1 MERTQIKGVINMIT
15 RKFCLFISLLITFSI
30 LVGCGL
36 GTNTTGS
43 GNGSEKEL
51 NPFHTTIETSEEKG
65 KITVHYKVKNSSET
79 DIELTFPS
87 SLEVDY
93 ILYDNTGKKI
103 MQLSDDTMATQA
115 IKEVTLA
122 KGEELSYEYVMESL
136 VNDKYMVEA
145 FLTANK
151 EQTKIMMDVFV
162 EHSPLVKAKG
172 TVVGLADS
180 HTIEIIVEGNPKAYQ
195 LFDLAKEQVE
205 SSINEK
211 DEVEFYYTET
221 SKDERTITTFLNVE

>member
-1 MERTQIKGVINMIT
+1 MIT
-15 RKFCLFISLLITFSI
+15 KKFNLFLSLLLTFSI

-36 GTNTTGS
+36 GTNTPGS
-43 GNGSEKEL
+43 GNGTEKEL
-51 NPFHTTIETSEEKG
+51 NPFHTTLDTSEENG
-65 KITVHYKVKNSSET
+65 KITVIYKVKNNLET
-79 DIELTFPS
+79 DQNLTFPS

-122 KGEELSYEYVMESL
+122 KGEELSYEFVMENI

-145 FLTANK
+145 FLTADK
-151 EQTKIMMDVFV
+151 EQTKIIMDVFV
-162 EHSPLVKAKG
+162 EHSPLVKAEG

-180 HTIEIIVEGNPKAYQ
+180 HTIEIIVDEKPVALQ
-195 LFDLAKEQVE
+195 LSDLAKEQVE

-221 SKDERTITTFLNVE
+221 SKDVRTITTFLNVK

>member
-1 MERTQIKGVINMIT
+1 MKWTQIKGGIKMIT
-15 RKFCLFISLLITFSI
+15 RKFSLFLSVLLTFSI

-36 GTNTTGS
+36 GTNTPGS
-43 GNGSEKEL
+43 GNGSEKET
-51 NPFHTTIETSEEKG
+51 NPFHTTIDTNEENG
-65 KITVHYKVKNSSET
+65 KITVHYKVKNNSKT
-79 DIELTFPS
+79 DQNLTFSS

-115 IKEVTLA
+115 IKEVKLA
-122 KGEELSYEYVMESL
+122 NGEELSYEFVIENL
-136 VNDKYMVEA
+136 VNDKYKIEA
-145 FLTANK
+145 FLTADK

-180 HTIEIIVEGNPKAYQ
+180 HTIEIIVDGKPIAYQ
-195 LFDLAKEQVE
+195 LSDLAKEQVE

-211 DEVEFYYTET
+211 DEVEFYYTEI
-221 SKDERTITTFLNVE
+221 SKDERTIITFLNVE